1 MGKLNNKVAF
11 ITGAGSGMGAAQSL
25 LFAKEGAKIIAADIN
40 LDGVKETMEKIKKD
54 GGEAIAV
61 EIDVSDSSSVK
72 AAVKEGLEAF
82 ERIDVL
88 SNTAGVLDDYTPTL
102 ETSEELWDKIININL
117 KGVYNVTNAV
127 LPQMVDNKEG
137 VVINIASISAFVAG
151 GGGAAYTAAKHG
163 IAGYTKQLSFD
174 YGPKGIRANA
184 IAPGAVE
191 TGMTREM
198 FESGEAEVMEA
209 VNSVPAGRYGAPE
222 EIATAALFLASDDS
236 SFMHGAIV
244 PVDGGW
250 TVK

>member
-1 MGKLNNKVAF
+1 MGKLDNTVAF

-40 LDGVKETMEKIKKD
+40 LEGVKKIVEKIKED
-54 GGEAIAV
+54 GGEAVAV

-72 AAVKEGLEAF
+72 DAVKEGLESF

-88 SNTAGVLDDYTPTL
+88 SNTAGVLDDYAPTL

-127 LPQMVDNKEG
+127 LPQMIDNKEG
-137 VVINIASISAFVAG
+137 VVINIASIAAFVAG

-174 YGPKGIRANA
+174 YGNKGVRVNA

-191 TGMTREM
+191 SGMTKEI
-198 FESGEAEVMEA
+198 FESGDAAVMES
-209 VNSVPAGRYGAPE
+209 VNSVPAGRYGSPE
-222 EIATAALFLASDDS
+222 EIATAALFLASEDS
-236 SFMHGAIV
+236 SFMHGVIM

-250 TVK
+250 LVK